1 MTRTL
6 FFESEPDSSLT
17 GPGAVSGEEIAGAV
31 LGELLFGTTTG
42 ASAGVAE
49 LDGMP
54 AGVSGVAALVGG
66 CGKFGAPTGTDS
78 GALAGVVAGDVTG
91 VGRLTGEGIGEDP
104 FADGLGVGETD
115 CAGGFAGVVAG
126 DFAGET
132 DGDFAGGVDNG
143 GEIAGVDVGGDKA
156 GDFEGDAGEIVGVD
170 VGGDKAGE
178 VVGEVAGE
186 CEGLV
191 GEVDGEG
198 EFVGVGVG
206 FGFGDGEGALSACTK
221 PLLCETETHKTKME
235 STTRQC
241 IIIFFVWKHTQ
252 NLKKKEKESVFFW
265 CV

>member
-17 GPGAVSGEEIAGAV
+17 GPGAFSGEELAGAV
-31 LGELLFGTTTG
+31 VGVMLFGTTTG

-54 AGVSGVAALVGG
+54 AGVSGVAALVGA

-78 GALAGVVAGDVTG
+78 GVLAGAVAGDETG
-91 VGRLTGEGIGEDP
+91 VGRLTGDGVGGDP

-115 CAGGFAGVVAG
+115 CAG

-132 DGDFAGGVDNG
+132 DGDFAGGVDSG

-198 EFVGVGVG
+198 DFVGVGVG
-206 FGFGDGEGALSACTK
+206 VEFGLGDGEGALSACTK
-221 PLLCETETHKTKME
+221 PLLLCETETHKTKME

-241 IIIFFVWKHTQ
+241 FIFFCLETHTH
-252 NLKKKEKESVFFW
+252 NLKKIGKKKKKNLCCE
-265 CV
+265 

>member
-31 LGELLFGTTTG
+31 LGVLLFGTTTG

-54 AGVSGVAALVGG
+54 AGVSGVAAVVGG
-66 CGKFGAPTGTDS
+66 CGRFGAPTGTDS
-78 GALAGVVAGDVTG
+78 GALAGVVAGDETG
-91 VGRLTGEGIGEDP
+91 VGRLTGDGIGEDP

-115 CAGGFAGVVAG
+115 CAGVVAG
-126 DFAGET
+126 DLAGET

-198 EFVGVGVG
+198 EFVVGVGVG
-206 FGFGDGEGALSACTK
+206 FGFGDDKFVQNEGDSDLGC
-221 PLLCETETHKTKME
+221 
-235 STTRQC
+235 
-241 IIIFFVWKHTQ
+241 
-252 NLKKKEKESVFFW
+252 
-265 CV
+265 

>member
-17 GPGAVSGEEIAGAV
+17 GPGAFSGEELAGAV
-31 LGELLFGTTTG
+31 VGVLLFGTTTG

-54 AGVSGVAALVGG
+54 AGVSGVAALVGA

-78 GALAGVVAGDVTG
+78 GALAGDEIG
-91 VGRLTGEGIGEDP
+91 VGRLTGDGIGGDP

-115 CAGGFAGVVAG
+115 CAG
-126 DFAGET
+126 ET
-132 DGDFAGGVDNG
+132 DGDFAGGVDNV

-170 VGGDKAGE
+170 VGGDNAGE

-191 GEVDGEG
+191 GEIDGEG
-198 EFVGVGVG
+198 DFVGVGVE
-206 FGFGDGEGALSACTK
+206 FGLGDGEGALSACTK
-221 PLLCETETHKTKME
+221 PLLLCDTETHKTKME

-241 IIIFFVWKHTQ
+241 FIFFVWKHTH
-252 NLKKKEKESVFFW
+252 KKLEEERM
-265 CV
+265 